1 MNLLNMLYSK
11 IVAHFRHLLNG
22 CNDTFVFSLTG
33 LEDKYWQAVWWS
45 RNPKNTITEVSD
57 IFVV

>member
-33 LEDKYWQAVWWS
+33 LEEI
-45 RNPKNTITEVSD
+45 NG
-57 IFVV
+57 IFAGIVV